1 MSATGVWKLTLQTPM
16 GPQQMTADLSVNG
29 AVLTGKIESQMGSEE
44 ITGEASGDALSW
56 KMAITKPMPLTLEF
70 ATKVEGDKMT
80 GNVKLGAFGNAA
92 LSGDR
97 A

>member
-1 MSATGVWKLTLQTPM
+1 MSATGVWKLTMQTPM
-16 GPQQMTADLSVNG
+16 GPQQLTADLTVDG
-29 AVLTGKIESQMGSEE
+29 AALTGKIESQMGTEQIS
-44 ITGEASGDALSW
+44 GEASGDTLSW
-56 KMAITKPMPLTLEF
+56 KMAVTKPMPLTLEF
-70 ATKVEGDKMT
+70 STKVEGDKMT